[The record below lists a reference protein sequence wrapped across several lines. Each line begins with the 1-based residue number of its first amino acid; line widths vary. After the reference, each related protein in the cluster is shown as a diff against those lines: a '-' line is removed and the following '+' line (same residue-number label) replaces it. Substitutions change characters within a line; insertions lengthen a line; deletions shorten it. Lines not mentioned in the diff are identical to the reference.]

1 MLQTRRWMAC
11 VVLVLPLVLVAAA
24 CGDDDDDDAAGAATA
39 EETVASEAPAAS
51 ETTAAAEGTG
61 EATTDDST
69 ADTGAETDDG
79 AGAVLTEPPVDM
91 TVTEPLPSAPES
103 KSVAFLVCPVEAC
116 ETNVPYL
123 ENAIDALGWD
133 LTTISLDT
141 ANPGAAFQQ
150 ALDAGVDYIALTG
163 VPLAAIE
170 EQVAAAQ
177 EAGVPVFECFSTD
190 DPTGEG
196 NGLYAQ
202 CGGTD
207 SVANTGGDLADW
219 VIEDSGGA
227 ANVLFVTIRDF
238 PILVAEEDAVAA
250 HVGEACP
257 DCTFDALSVTVADLG
272 AGTIPQQ
279 VASYVQANPDTNY
292 VWFSFS
298 NLSGGVS
305 EALDGAGLLDGVS
318 LVGVLSEDTQLQEIV
333 DGTNSAWTAYPNDYA
348 MWVLADQMARVATDV
363 WDADLEATSSVL
375 PTWVV
380 ADPETAGELL
390 ETHGWHGP
398 EGFEDS
404 FKALWGV

>member
-1 MLQTRRWMAC
+1 MLS
-11 VVLVLPLVLVAAA
+11 VVLALSLGLVAAA
-24 CGDDDDDDAAGAATA
+24 CGDDDDDDAAGAAT
-39 EETVASEAPAAS
+39 EE
-51 ETTAAAEGTG
+51 TAAASDSSAATETSAADAGTG
-61 EATTDDST
+61 DTS
-69 ADTGAETDDG
+69 ADTATDTG
-79 AGAVLTEPPVDM
+79 GQSGVLTEPPVDM
-91 TVTEPLPSAPES
+91 TVTEPLPSVPEA

-123 ENAIDALGWD
+123 ENAMGALGWD

-190 DPTGEG
+190 APTGEG

-202 CGGTD
+202 CGGTE
-207 SVANTGGDLADW
+207 SVGNTAGELADW
-219 VIEDSGGA
+219 VIEDSGSA
-227 ANVLFVTIRDF
+227 ANILFVTIRDF
-238 PILVAEEDAVAA
+238 PILVAEEDAAAA
-250 HVGEACP
+250 HVEETCP
-257 DCTFDALSVTVADLG
+257 DCTFEALSVTVEDLG
-272 AGTIPQQ
+272 AGRIAQQ

-318 LVGVLSEDTQLQEIV
+318 LVGVLAEDTQLQELV

-348 MWVLADQMARVATDV
+348 MWVLADQMARVATDS
-363 WDADLEATSSVL
+363 WDPDLEAASSVL

-380 ADPETAGELL
+380 ADPAVAGELL
-390 ETHGWHGP
+390 GTHGWAGP
-398 EGFEDS
+398 EGFEDA
-404 FKALWGV
+404 FRALWGV